1 MRTKLTSKT
10 KEGGPDSCHLWE
22 SLGQHRLRVGDDILY
37 IVCNG
42 GFNLEEMK
50 RITVESY
57 ALGEK
62 YGYVLCLIDV
72 TNAGWSTPEARK
84 YQATSLRERLYP
96 HLTALVG
103 INAVL
108 RVGVA
113 LVDRAIEL
121 VSGKT
126 LTNVFADDE
135 AAALAALAKARQRF
149 IEQGIAKQRVPID
162 ADTAGPG

>member
-1 MRTKLTSKT
+1 MPARLPSKI
-10 KEGGPDSCHLWE
+10 KERGPDASQVWE

-37 IVCNG
+37 VVCNG
-42 GFNLEEMK
+42 GFNLEEIK
-50 RITVESY
+50 RITAESY

-103 INAVL
+103 INAML
-108 RVGVA
+108 RVAVG
-113 LVDRAIEL
+113 LVDRAIEI

-135 AAALAALAKARQRF
+135 AAALAALVKARQRF
-149 IEQGIAKQRVPID
+149 IEQGIAKQRVPS
-162 ADTAGPG
+162 AGNPAGPR

>member
-1 MRTKLTSKT
+1 MRNKVPSQTRVSELDLS
-10 KEGGPDSCHLWE
+10 HHWE
-22 SLGQHRLRVGDDILY
+22 LFGQHRLRVSGDVLFV
-37 IVCNG
+37 VCVG
-42 GFNLEEMK
+42 GFNLDEMK
-50 RITVESY
+50 RLTKESY

-72 TNAGWSTPEARK
+72 FKAGWSTPEARK

-96 HLTALVG
+96 HLTAVIG

-108 RVGVA
+108 RVSVG

-126 LTNVFADDE
+126 LTNVFVDDE
-135 AAALAALAKARQRF
+135 ESALAVLAKARQRF
-149 IEQGIAKQRVPID
+149 IDQGIAKRP
-162 ADTAGPG
+162 AGRS